1 VSQYDHNLGG
11 NQGKNYGETKSK
23 REMVVINAKLA
34 LKLEKNK
41 EYANLMTHLLCE
53 SSQRIFKS

>member
-1 VSQYDHNLGG
+1 MLERLNMYIN
-11 NQGKNYGETKSK
+11 K

-41 EYANLMTHLLCE
+41 EYANLMTHL
-53 SSQRIFKS
+53 

>member
-1 VSQYDHNLGG
+1 MLERLNMYIN
-11 NQGKNYGETKSK
+11 K

-41 EYANLMTHLLCE
+41 LRKLRNMLFDD
-53 SSQRIFKS
+53 SSLV